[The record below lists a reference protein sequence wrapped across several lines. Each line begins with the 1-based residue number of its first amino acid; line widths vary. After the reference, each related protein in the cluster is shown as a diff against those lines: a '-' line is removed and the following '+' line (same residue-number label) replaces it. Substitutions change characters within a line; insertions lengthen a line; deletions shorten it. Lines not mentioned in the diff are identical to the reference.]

1 MEGLS
6 IYVLTIFPGLFEQFL
21 RYGIVKRA
29 IEKDLVSIIVV
40 NIRDVAYDK
49 HKTVDDTPYGG
60 GAGMVM
66 KPDILAASLKSTLPF
81 REHRQPRV
89 ILLTP
94 QGKRFNQSWANKLSL
109 FNEIILICGRYRA
122 IDERFRQLYVTDELS
137 IGDYVLSGGEYA
149 SMVVID
155 AIIRLI
161 PGVLNDFESGIEDS
175 FQNGLLDCPWY
186 TKPEMFEGLRV
197 PDVLL
202 SGNHADIK
210 KWRQEQSVK
219 NTRLRRPDLLK
230 NGSDEVNE

>member
-1 MEGLS
+1 M
-6 IYVLTIFPGLFEQFL
+6 TIFPGLFEQFL

-94 QGKRFNQSWANKLSL
+94 QGKRFDQSWANKLSL

-230 NGSDEVNE
+230 NSSDEVNE